1 MSVSPISNS
10 NNQANSLLAAG
21 GPSSQ
26 QLVTEQDFLQLLM
39 TELKNQDPLS
49 PADPTQMVA
58 QLASFSSLE
67 QMTQMNT
74 NIQEMLENSAIPL
87 IGQTVTV
94 ADPTQQS
101 GFYTGTVT
109 GVVFYENTSAV
120 QLNNGVNYPLSAIQN
135 VGTNINPNATSE

>member
-1 MSVSPISNS
+1 MVSGVGNNS
-10 NNQANSLLAAG
+10 QSGNSLASALG

-26 QLVTEQDFLQLLM
+26 QLVTEQSFLKLLI
-39 TELKNQDPLS
+39 TELKNQDPTQ

-74 NIQEMLENSAIPL
+74 NMQTVLENSSVNL

-94 ADPTQQS
+94 ADQSTQS
-101 GFYTGTVT
+101 GFTSGK
-109 GVVFYENTSAV
+109 VVGIVYYANTPAV
-120 QLNNGVNYPLSAIQN
+120 KLDNGQTYALSAIQN
-135 VGTNINPNATSE
+135 VGQ

>member
-1 MSVSPISNS
+1 MVPGVNS
-10 NNQANSLLAAG
+10 NNSAASALSAAA

-26 QLVTEQDFLQLLM
+26 QLVTEQSFLKLLI
-39 TELKNQDPLS
+39 TELKNQDPTS

-74 NIQEMLENSAIPL
+74 NMQTVLENSSVNL

-94 ADPTQQS
+94 ADQSTQS
-101 GFYTGTVT
+101 GFTSGK
-109 GVVFYENTSAV
+109 VVGIVYYANTPAV
-120 QLNNGVNYPLSAIQN
+120 KLDNGQTYALSAIQN
-135 VGTNINPNATSE
+135 VGQ